1 MFSLF
6 SKFNNVFSM
15 NNQIHNTRSAQSFF
29 FIAMQNQYQHR
40 LHSSSKVLQ
49 LSEWM
54 DGWMDGWREG
64 GREGGTKERT
74 NERLNEWMNLSSLA
88 FSGPLQIGLKWKKWL
103 DMPLILNMVNWAKWK
118 PFKRNVEDY
127 LWGQNLEI
135 VYAQTKVSS
144 VYKRLC
150 RDTAQQTILDKA
162 QSTAKHNSFYLPRMN
177 TVYLAINPRAVTEPS
192 VTKRT
197 IKVSL

>member
-15 NNQIHNTRSAQSFF
+15 NNQIHNTKSAQSVFF

-64 GREGGTKERT
+64 GTNERT

-103 DMPLILNMVNWAKWK
+103 AMPLILNMLNWAKWK
-118 PFKRNVEDY
+118 PFKRNVKDY
-127 LWGQNLEI
+127 LWGQNSEI
-135 VYAQTKVSS
+135 VYAQTKISS
-144 VYKRLC
+144 GYKRLC
-150 RDTAQQTILDKA
+150 RDTAQHTILDKG
-162 QSTAKHNSFYLPRMN
+162 QSTAKHNPSCLPGI
-177 TVYLAINPRAVTEPS
+177 TVYLALNPRAVTEPS

>member
-15 NNQIHNTRSAQSFF
+15 NNQIHNTRSAFF
-29 FIAMQNQYQHR
+29 FLIAMQNQYQHR

-54 DGWMDGWREG
+54 DGWMDGWM
-64 GREGGTKERT
+64 EGGTNERT
-74 NERLNEWMNLSSLA
+74 KERLNEWMNLSSLA

-103 DMPLILNMVNWAKWK
+103 AMPLILNMLNWAKWK
-118 PFKRNVEDY
+118 PFKRNVKDY
-127 LWGQNLEI
+127 LWGQNSEI
-135 VYAQTKVSS
+135 VYAQTKISS

-150 RDTAQQTILDKA
+150 RDTAQHTILDKA
-162 QSTAKHNSFYLPRMN
+162 QSTAQNVILP
-177 TVYLAINPRAVTEPS
+177 TYQEQQCIL
-192 VTKRT
+192 
-197 IKVSL
+197 L